1 LKVIHYIN
9 FRFFNLNIKALIY
22 LNRVYIFKLITRTT
36 YSLDY
41 LRLIW
46 MKWTSQSSYLS
57 NQKSIGGKNG
67 MVSSPLIVVND
78 MELLK
83 QHSCK
88 SVNLPQCSSL
98 NSGEYTSQVPNTT
111 YQSWGDDSRV
121 HNVGL
126 GAANHA
132 VFPEF
137 TCSIFKYKRIA
148 AVNFIAQSGTLKFIS
163 CLRFKNFIF
172 SNQFS
177 STWRKKHLRF
187 CKENTQWKAH
197 GYFHCK
203 PHCNVDYVKKIMSTT
218 QQEYT

>member
-1 LKVIHYIN
+1 
-9 FRFFNLNIKALIY
+9 
-22 LNRVYIFKLITRTT
+22 
-36 YSLDY
+36 
-41 LRLIW
+41 
-46 MKWTSQSSYLS
+46 
-57 NQKSIGGKNG
+57 
-67 MVSSPLIVVND
+67 MVNSPLIVVND
-78 MELLK
+78 MELVK
-83 QHSCK
+83 HHICK

-98 NSGEYTSQVPNTT
+98 NRGVYTSQVPNTT

-177 STWRKKHLRF
+177 ST
-187 CKENTQWKAH
+187 
-197 GYFHCK
+197 
-203 PHCNVDYVKKIMSTT
+203 
-218 QQEYT
+218 